1 MVTDILNVNL
11 TLINIMEKYLL
22 IALLI
27 LLVSLTIS
35 FIIVIADYSMFK
47 KRIERVLDIN
57 TEITNNTQEVINIT
71 KKVNDSVG
79 DICKL
84 NNRLIVNLRNLLQEN
99 NALRNKIEDK
109 EEINE

>member
-11 TLINIMEKYLL
+11 TLINIMESYLP
-22 IALLI
+22 ITLLI
-27 LLVSLTIS
+27 LLLSLVIL
-35 FIIVIADYSMFK
+35 FAIFIADYFQFK
-47 KRIERVLDIN
+47 ERIEKILDLN
-57 TEITNNTQEVINIT
+57 TEITDGTQEIINIT

-99 NALRNKIEDK
+99 NALRNKLEDK
-109 EEINE
+109 ENNNE

>member
-1 MVTDILNVNL
+1 
-11 TLINIMEKYLL
+11 MEKYLL

-27 LLVSLTIS
+27 LLVNLTIS
-35 FIIVIADYSMFK
+35 FIIVIADYSVFK
-47 KRIERVLDIN
+47 KKIERVLDIN

-99 NALRNKIEDK
+99 NALRNKLEDK
-109 EEINE
+109 ENNNE